1 MSRKLRKPGPR
12 IAGSALR
19 TVSAVAGLPVVDG
32 VVRHSSDTGAGLARD
47 WVEPGS
53 GADKH
58 RAYAFQWFA
67 MAAAAVVAAGVL
79 GWRVARPGR
88 ST

>member
-32 VVRHSSDTGAGLARD
+32 LFVSLLRKQLGVEELLDASFAEDETPFTLPRPLAPIRRAGST
-47 WVEPGS
+47 PG
-53 GADKH
+53 GK
-58 RAYAFQWFA
+58 R
-67 MAAAAVVAAGVL
+67 
-79 GWRVARPGR
+79 R
-88 ST
+88 